1 MKFYSQKLGMFYFFI
16 NFVPENN
23 LSEIQWRFCYWV
35 YYSEEADVLTIV
47 GSLCSISHISMLQ
60 NEGFLH

>member
-1 MKFYSQKLGMFYFFI
+1 MKFYSQKLGMFFFFI

-23 LSEIQWRFCYWV
+23 LSEIQWRVCYWV

-47 GSLCSISHISMLQ
+47 GSL
-60 NEGFLH
+60 